1 MRGGRPGRDG
11 ARRPERRDGR
21 RLWEHMIHATPAE
34 VPVPGLLYDTKHFS
48 YIPRDLCGVP
58 HMTALTEIFFDTVYF
73 PRNGWA
79 VVRWW
84 ETRRPVY
91 NAAVGGTGLVTLATL
106 ALLNAL
112 PPLGVTAQIA
122 LVYGLVANVCYS
134 LGPLFDLLARRLGG
148 PDYAPVGPTLFR
160 YGFVFS
166 IGLTLFPVMIAGLWW
181 AVRLVLWLRGV
192 MG

>member
-1 MRGGRPGRDG
+1 
-11 ARRPERRDGR
+11 
-21 RLWEHMIHATPAE
+21 MIPDPPSE
-34 VPVPGLLYDTKHFS
+34 VPAPAVLYAAKHFS
-48 YIPRDLCGVP
+48 YIPRDLSGVP
-58 HMTALTEIFFDTVYF
+58 PMTALTEIFFGTVYF
-73 PRNGWA
+73 PRNGWT

-84 ETRRPVY
+84 EARRPVY
-91 NAAVGGTGLVTLATL
+91 NAAVGGTGLVTLAAL

-112 PPLGVTAQIA
+112 PPLVVTVQIA
-122 LVYGLVANVCYS
+122 LVYGIVANICYS

-181 AVRLVLWLRGV
+181 AVRLVLWLRAAV
-192 MG
+192 